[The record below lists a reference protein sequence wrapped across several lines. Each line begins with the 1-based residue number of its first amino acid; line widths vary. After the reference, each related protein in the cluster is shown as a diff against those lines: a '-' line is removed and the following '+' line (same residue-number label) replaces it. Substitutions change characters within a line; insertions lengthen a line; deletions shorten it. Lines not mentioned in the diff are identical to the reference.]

1 MNFVDFQLRAWV
13 ASDDQLEVLV
23 HSSPVGAMRQPL
35 KVPFNSAEYQSI
47 CEMIRKAWLSQPG
60 LLPEIV
66 KAGKQLSRF
75 LLPTEVYAYL
85 IRSLTKVGDD
95 GLRLRL
101 CLDEALV
108 DGPWEFLHRPDALDD
123 EMMDG
128 FLVLNPQLSLVREA
142 PVETLKLKPSDK
154 QERMVIVGAYKFD
167 GEDLWQVEQERQQL
181 ISALDSVKAFLKIDD
196 KFVTAADDNI
206 EEALNTPVTVF
217 HYSGHVQIEG
227 SRGFLVCS
235 VTSNDFEN
243 SVCDSNHF
251 DPLYSD
257 RKLDVLMRRSGA
269 RIGVFSACNSGQWPF
284 VEPLL
289 KAGLPALI
297 GVQGSTMC
305 DAAIVFCQKLYESLA
320 IGLSLDEAV
329 IYARL
334 RLQQDKVVYGAD
346 SCEWGSYM
354 VYMPTTEAVLL
365 PKAKQATQVQAQQ
378 EEVRRDVSNMIS
390 NRSLRLALM
399 KAFDE
404 SDLKTLCADIKEDL
418 KRDEV
423 EMEID
428 LEIVGGTNKEAKI
441 VNLIEYLERRDSLV
455 YLINA
460 ARRSRDNFGI

>member
-13 ASDDQLEVLV
+13 ASDEQLQVLV

-35 KVPFNSAEYQSI
+35 NVPFNFAEYQSI
-47 CEMIRKAWLSQPG
+47 CEMIRKAWLSEPG
-60 LLPEIV
+60 LLPQIV
-66 KAGKQLSRF
+66 KAGKQLSKL

-85 IRSLTKVGDD
+85 IRSLEKVGND

-101 CLDEALV
+101 CLDQALV

-142 PVETLKLKPSDK
+142 PVETLKLQPSDK

-167 GEDLWQVEQERQQL
+167 GEDLWQVDQERRQL
-181 ISALDSVKAFLKIDD
+181 ISALDPVKTFLKIDD
-196 KFVTAADDNI
+196 SFITAADDNI
-206 EEALNTPVTVF
+206 EKALNTPVSIF

-257 RKLDVLMRRSGA
+257 RKLDILMRRSGA

-365 PKAKQATQVQAQQ
+365 PKAKQATQVQTQQ
-378 EEVRRDVSNMIS
+378 EEVRRNVSQMVS
-390 NRSLRLALM
+390 KRSLRLALM
-399 KAFDE
+399 KEFDE
-404 SDLKTLCADIKEDL
+404 AELQALCSDIEEDL
-418 KRDEV
+418 KREGVEV
-423 EMEID
+423 EID
-428 LEIVGGTNKEAKI
+428 LEIAGGTSKEGKI
-441 VNLIEYLERRDSLV
+441 LNLIEYLERRDSLG
-455 YLINA
+455 YLVTA
-460 ARRSRDNFGI
+460 AQRERPSFSI

>member
-13 ASDDQLEVLV
+13 ASDEQLQVLV

-35 KVPFNSAEYQSI
+35 EVPFDLAEYKSI
-47 CEMIRKAWLSQPG
+47 CEMIRAAWLSQPG
-60 LLPEIV
+60 LLPQIV
-66 KAGKQLSRF
+66 KAGKRLSNF
-75 LLPTEVYAYL
+75 LLPTEVYAFL
-85 IRSLTKVGDD
+85 IRSLEKVGNE

-142 PVETLKLKPSDK
+142 PVETLKLEPSDT

-167 GEDLWQVEQERQQL
+167 GVDVWQVEPERQEL
-181 ISALDSVKAFLKIDD
+181 TRALDSVKTFLKIDD
-196 KFVTAADDNI
+196 QFLTAADDHI
-206 EEALNTPVTVF
+206 EEALSTPVSVF
-217 HYSGHVQIEG
+217 HYSGHVHIED
-227 SRGFLVCS
+227 SRGFLVRS
-235 VTSNDFEN
+235 VTSNDFKDN
-243 SVCDSNHF
+243 VCDSDHF

-257 RKLDVLMRRSGA
+257 RKLHVLLRRSGA
-269 RIGVFSACNSGQWPF
+269 RIAVFSACNSGQWPF

-305 DAAIVFCQKLYESLA
+305 DAAIAFCKKLYASIA

-334 RLQQDKVVYGAD
+334 RLQEDKVVIGAD

-365 PKAKQATQVQAQQ
+365 PKANRATQVQERR
-378 EEVRRDVSNMIS
+378 EEVRRSVSQIQS

-399 KAFDE
+399 KEFDE
-404 SDLKTLCADIKEDL
+404 AELQVLCADMEEDM
-418 KRDEV
+418 KREGLDL
-423 EMEID
+423 EID
-428 LEIVGGTNKEAKI
+428 LEIAGGTNKEGKI
-441 VNLIEYLERRDSLV
+441 LNLIHYLERRDSLQFLV
-455 YLINA
+455 TA
-460 ARRSRDNFGI
+460 AQRARPNLSI